1 MTLYDYVSLQS
12 MVYHILLTITPSGTA
27 NAFWRNL
34 QNTAWTGCLAPTR
47 LDQLGHGHE
56 SKIAIQ
62 GAHVLSLMICVV
74 LQCTHTIPDNHFRPN
89 WLWSCMCQSRV
100 PTTSGIST
108 IIHWYFWKTQ
118 VFGLSSLPNPY
129 LERHPDE
136 VAKKIQTK
144 ISGILWVP
152 DGWLQGLIRLKSI
165 EYIGDSLLVGGW
177 PTPLKKIRVRQLGWL
192 FHSQFRWKMIQSC
205 SSHHQLDIICV
216 SMYI

>member
-1 MTLYDYVSLQS
+1 MFLFKVWCIISYWLSPQAGLPMLFEETYKRLPGRAVWHQLVLITWDMATNRKLLSREHMFCRLWFVWYYNVRILYHPIS
-12 MVYHILLTITPSGTA
+12 
-27 NAFWRNL
+27 
-34 QNTAWTGCLAPTR
+34 
-47 LDQLGHGHE
+47 
-56 SKIAIQ
+56 
-62 GAHVLSLMICVV
+62 
-74 LQCTHTIPDNHFRPN
+74 DNHFRPN
-89 WLWSCMCQSRV
+89 WLWSYMCQSRV
-100 PTTSGIST
+100 PTTSGLSA

-152 DGWLQGLIRLKSI
+152 DGWLQGPIRLKSI

-192 FHSQFRWKMIQSC
+192 FHSQFRWKIIQSC

-216 SMYI
+216 SM